1 MDKEIHFIA
10 GLPRSG
16 STLLR
21 NILNQNPKF
30 HATSTSGILDIILAI
45 RNQWE
50 NLAVFQAAPNKVG
63 KAAVVNN
70 ILHNYV
76 SVVKRPVYF
85 DKSRGWIAYIEL
97 AEAIL
102 QQKMKILVPVR
113 KITDILSS
121 FENLYR
127 KNAHDWQF
135 PQEKSHYFEWQT
147 VEGRADIWMRSDQPV
162 GIAYNRIRDA
172 LNRGYDD
179 RLLFIEFDDLSN
191 KPKKTMQGVYDFLGY
206 EYHPHDFNY
215 VEQVTQEN
223 DDIHGIPGLHV
234 IRNKVEPLPSY
245 GHALIGET
253 SYAKYDDAQFWQKGP
268 EAPSAPAPAAT
279 APAPAP
285 APVILDEG
293 FLSSDTIG

>member
-1 MDKEIHFIA
+1 LSKKIHFIA

-16 STLLR
+16 STLLC
-21 NILNQNPKF
+21 NILNQNPEF

-45 RNQWE
+45 RNQWDQ
-50 NLAVFQAAPNKVG
+50 LSVFQASPNKIG

-76 SVVKRPVYF
+76 GVVDRPVYF

-102 QQKMKILVPVR
+102 KREAKILVPVR

-121 FENLYR
+121 FESLYR
-127 KNAHDWQF
+127 KNAADWQF

-172 LNRGYDD
+172 QSRGYND
-179 RLLFIEFDDLSN
+179 RLHFIEFEDLASRPETIM
-191 KPKKTMQGVYDFLGY
+191 KAVYEFLGY
-206 EYHPHDFNY
+206 DYYPHDFEH

-234 IRNKVEPLPSY
+234 IRNKVEPLPAY
-245 GHALIGET
+245 GHSLIGER
-253 SYAKYDDAQFWQKGP
+253 SYQKYDNAQFWRTD
-268 EAPSAPAPAAT
+268 S
-279 APAPAP
+279 
-285 APVILDEG
+285 L
-293 FLSSDTIG
+293 